1 MRLRT
6 TALIGVVMLA
16 LAAPMGA
23 LAAQT
28 YSDMISGHEY
38 YYTSTDG
45 KFAGTASGALP
56 GDWNADVQHTKLCLS
71 CTPTATIT
79 DGSFSLATTLGGI
92 PTLVTGTFTGGTVQ
106 VINQGTDCTNQ
117 TFAVNGILGS
127 VASGTAAT
135 AMASSPPPSPTT
147 APRSWGNASLTALP
161 CKGPWALASRRPQDE
176 RQTVDA
182 GSVAQARGVG
192 LPECRTD
199 GPDRAA
205 DLDPRGTRPHIAGS
219 ARTETRSRSRS

>member
-6 TALIGVVMLA
+6 IMLIGIAMLA
-16 LAAPMGA
+16 LAAPAGA

-28 YSDMISGHEY
+28 YSDTISGHEY

-79 DGSFSLATTLGGI
+79 GGSFSLATTLAAI
-92 PTLVTGTFTGGTVQ
+92 PTLVTGKFTGGTVQ
-106 VINQGTDCTNQ
+106 VINSGANCTSQ

-127 VASGTAAT
+127 VGPWYSGHGSGTFT
-135 AMASSPPPSPTT
+135 TILTHYRTSILGSCVTYGASVK
-147 APRSWGNASLTALP
+147 GSLSL
-161 CKGPWALASRRPQDE
+161 SF
-176 RQTVDA
+176 
-182 GSVAQARGVG
+182 
-192 LPECRTD
+192 
-199 GPDRAA
+199 
-205 DLDPRGTRPHIAGS
+205 
-219 ARTETRSRSRS
+219 